1 MNVKVG
7 EKLASTVC
15 AARFVVV
22 AAPAKDI
29 DLRCGGAPVV
39 SLAAGEPVVV
49 GPPDPAHASGS
60 VLGKRYADADL
71 GLELICT
78 QAGEGSL
85 SADGQPVEL
94 KAAKPLPSSD

>member
-1 MNVKVG
+1 MQLKVG

-15 AARFVVV
+15 GSRFVVV
-22 AAPAKDI
+22 AAPSKDV

-39 SLAAGEPVVV
+39 SLAAGEPQVS
-49 GPPDPAHASGS
+49 GSPDASFSEGS

-85 SADGQPVEL
+85 SADGTPVGV
-94 KAAKPLPSSD
+94 KTAKPLPSSD